1 MDKTI
6 TIKGKGFLEI
16 DENNQ
21 VLVYM
26 ENSDEPINLVDI
38 LSKYNGHEI
47 HFSFVTNEAI

>member
-6 TIKGKGFLEI
+6 YITGVGFLEI

-21 VLVYM
+21 IFFYM
-26 ENSDEPINLVDI
+26 EDKNEPINLADM

-47 HFSFVTNEAI
+47 HFGFSFEETI